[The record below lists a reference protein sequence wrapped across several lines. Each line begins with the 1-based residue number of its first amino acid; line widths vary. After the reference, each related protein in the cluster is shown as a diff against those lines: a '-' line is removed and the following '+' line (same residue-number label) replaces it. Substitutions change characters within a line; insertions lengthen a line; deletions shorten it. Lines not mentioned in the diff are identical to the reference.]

1 VKLADH
7 KYCMESKKNNPK
19 KINNFKEFVK
29 EFGDIDGKENLEE
42 IPCIILA
49 GPPGCGKGTQAKIIS
64 KGMRWKHISTGDI
77 LRGSDDKDIKK
88 MMKSGELLPDDL
100 VGKEL
105 ISYLKEYSKH
115 HDPRGFI
122 FDGYPRNLA
131 QKDIFNEICSVNKL
145 KLVYVFF
152 LNAPESLLKKRIT
165 ERGKSS
171 GRSDDK
177 NEKAFNKRMEEYK
190 EQTLPMIES
199 MRNGT
204 DFLEISSNKDLD
216 EISSIIFKKLS
227 EI

>member
-1 VKLADH
+1 
-7 KYCMESKKNNPK
+7 MEKSNNNPK

-29 EFGDIDGKENLEE
+29 EFGDIDGKENIEE
-42 IPCIILA
+42 IPCIILT

-64 KGMRWKHISTGDI
+64 KGMRWKHVSTGDI
-77 LRGSDDKDIKK
+77 LRASDDSEIKK
-88 MMKSGELLPDDL
+88 MMKTGGLLPDDL

-105 ISYLKEYSKH
+105 ISYLKDYSKH
-115 HDPRGFI
+115 HDPKGFI

-131 QKDIFNEICSVNKL
+131 QRDIFDEICRVNKL

-152 LNAPESLLKKRIT
+152 LNGPESLLKKRIIN
-165 ERGKSS
+165 RGKSS

-177 NEKAFNKRMEEYK
+177 SEKAFNKRMEEYN

-199 MRNGT
+199 MRNGSN
-204 DFLEISSNKDLD
+204 FLEISANRDLE
-216 EISSIIFKKLS
+216 EISSLIFKKLN

>member
-1 VKLADH
+1 
-7 KYCMESKKNNPK
+7 MEKSKNNPK

-29 EFGDIDGKENLEE
+29 DFGDIDGKENMEE
-42 IPCIILA
+42 IPCIILT

-64 KGMRWKHISTGDI
+64 KGMRWKHVSTGDI
-77 LRGSDDKDIKK
+77 LRASDDSEVKK
-88 MMKSGELLPDDL
+88 MMKTGGLLPDDL

-105 ISYLKEYSKH
+105 ISYLKDYAKH
-115 HDPRGFI
+115 HDPKGFI

-131 QKDIFNEICSVNKL
+131 QRDIFEEICRVNKL

-152 LNAPESLLKKRIT
+152 LNGPESLLKKRIIN
-165 ERGKSS
+165 RGKSS

-177 NEKAFNKRMEEYK
+177 SEKAFNKRMEEYN

-199 MRNGT
+199 MRNGSN
-204 DFLEISSNKDLD
+204 FLEISANRDLE
-216 EISSIIFKKLS
+216 EISSLIFKKLN

>member
-1 VKLADH
+1 
-7 KYCMESKKNNPK
+7 MEKPKNNPK

-42 IPCIILA
+42 IPCIILT
-49 GPPGCGKGTQAKIIS
+49 GPPGCGKGTQSKIIS

-77 LRGSDDKDIKK
+77 LRASDDSEIKK
-88 MMKSGELLPDDL
+88 MMKTGGLLPDDL

-105 ISYLKEYSKH
+105 ISYLKDYSKL
-115 HDPRGFI
+115 HDPKGFI

-131 QKDIFNEICSVNKL
+131 QRDIFEEICRVNKL
-145 KLVYVFF
+145 KLFYVFF
-152 LNAPESLLKKRIT
+152 LNAPESLLKKRIIN
-165 ERGKSS
+165 RGKSS

-177 NEKAFNKRMEEYK
+177 SEKAFNKRMEEYN

-199 MRNGT
+199 MRNGSN
-204 DFLEISSNKDLD
+204 FLEISANRDLE
-216 EISSIIFKKLS
+216 EISSLIFKKLN

>member
-1 VKLADH
+1 LWIL
-7 KYCMESKKNNPK
+7 KYIMEKKNK
-19 KINNFKEFVK
+19 VKTIANFKEFVK

-77 LRGSDDKDIKK
+77 LRDSGDKDIKK

-115 HDPRGFI
+115 HDPKGFI

-131 QKDIFNEICSVNKL
+131 QRDIFEEICRVNNL

-152 LNAPESLLKKRIT
+152 LNAPESLLRKRI
-165 ERGKSS
+165 EDRGKTS
-171 GRSDDK
+171 GRSDDRS
-177 NEKAFNKRMEEYK
+177 EKAFNKRMEEYN

-199 MRNGT
+199 MRNGSN
-204 DFLEISSNKDLD
+204 FIEISSNRSLE
-216 EISSIIFKKLS
+216 EISSLIFKKLD